1 MVAILFI
8 VMTDR
13 ESQLIYRMLMNTRVK
28 FLPFQVKGK
37 NVRERLKKYKI
48 DQVPT
53 LFITTSK
60 KKYVGASAIQ
70 TMLEQIVYNTGDRN
84 NDGDD
89 NKPVNRVEDV
99 VESSE
104 EGAPKIPRRD
114 DSQDSQFES
123 YGPTSDD
130 DSRIIR
136 PPVKKSK
143 ASQDKKGDG
152 GKQSPVQ
159 TDYDDDEELIEL

>member
-13 ESQLIYRMLMNTRVK
+13 ESQLAYRLLMNTRVK

-60 KKYVGASAIQ
+60 KKYVGAAAIQ
-70 TMLEQIVYNTGDRN
+70 NMLEQIVYNTNDRN
-84 NDGDD
+84 GGREDEPVK
-89 NKPVNRVEDV
+89 NKIEDV

-136 PPVKKSK
+136 PPVKKAKEDNKPLDTS
-143 ASQDKKGDG
+143 
-152 GKQSPVQ
+152 KQSPVQ
-159 TDYDDDEELIEL
+159 TDYDDDEEMIEL